1 MKESDS
7 EEDYGE
13 IYAQF
18 MKNLEL
24 LQRKIEESPY
34 TEFKLLELMTAVNVV
49 LSKYLFVRRSLK
61 DYDIAHVN
69 AFINPLL
76 QDMDQMGQSQ
86 ILSLC
91 SIKDD
96 MKRLLEIVKQV
107 KEWFADVNAG
117 KNDKEATAALR
128 KSLLIIRIEE
138 KNKIRGYYNLLE
150 DYRQEMA
157 ETKDYL
163 GYLPMKQND
172 LMEIMKLGRT
182 SITTSLVSTL

>member
-24 LQRKIEESPY
+24 LQRKIEASPY

-49 LSKYLFVRRSLK
+49 LSKYLFVRRSFK

-150 DYRQEMA
+150 NYSQEMA
-157 ETKDYL
+157 QTNDSL

-182 SITTSLVSTL
+182 SITTSLESTL